1 MGTTL
6 VQFQSCSVC
15 ACLEPRSGFVTAKAA
30 LNSDRMKVSCSMVSP
45 CNIIIMPMYLS
56 IYGFFPLKWAVIRVE
71 AALSIAHRLQPIQS
85 RFKLVITI
93 TINIL
98 QLLLL
103 HLCCLTMHWLQTP
116 IIIIFIK
123 ATLAA
128 YVKLRPSRGYFVF
141 VHYFHQLSLTPIK
154 PIPKHNALN

>member
-1 MGTTL
+1 MQDVKIGEIIVL
-6 VQFQSCSVC
+6 
-15 ACLEPRSGFVTAKAA
+15 L
-30 LNSDRMKVSCSMVSP
+30 LNNV
-45 CNIIIMPMYLS
+45 S

-128 YVKLRPSRGYFVF
+128 YVKLRPSRGYFVV
-141 VHYFHQLSLTPIK
+141 VHYFHQLSHTPIK
-154 PIPKHNALN
+154 RTPKYNAWNTHTHKCKMKWIISFKIIDLCLLMEKTM